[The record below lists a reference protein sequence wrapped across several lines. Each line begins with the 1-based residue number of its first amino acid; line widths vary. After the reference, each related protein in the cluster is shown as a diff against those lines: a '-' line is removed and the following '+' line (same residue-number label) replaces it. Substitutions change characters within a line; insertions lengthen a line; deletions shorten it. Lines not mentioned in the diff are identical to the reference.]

1 MAGDSRS
8 DTVISPHSVLAL
20 VPAAD
25 SAFWGLIAAVAGAV
39 AGRLLTSRVGGLLDA
54 GAFAYDDP
62 PIQVAQGGTRS
73 RRWME
78 VAVAAAAVGLWWWE
92 VRSLGL
98 GPIEGL
104 DAASPPFAAAALA
117 RCAAHAVLGLLLAA
131 AAWIDIRHRVI
142 PDCVTVPGV
151 MLGLLVV
158 WLVPDVLLPV
168 GCEVP
173 RSFAQPLLEPDVL
186 GWYGG
191 LRTQSPP
198 PWMEGMPRLPGLVVP
213 AAIFLAWWFVCTAP
227 FLSPVDVDP
236 AGARPS
242 AGTPS
247 RRRIEPRNL
256 ILLAGLAAILA
267 AWFVGGDRFRGLQS
281 SLIGLAVSAGLV
293 WSIREGA
300 SRSLGREAMGLGDV
314 TLMAMVGAWI
324 GWQAS
329 VLAFF
334 LAAFIGLL
342 HGLAQVVRHREN
354 ELPYGPSLCLASA
367 AVIVGWRPLW
377 RWAGGPFTQPLEL
390 AVVIGVVVVL
400 TAGTLFVWQR
410 LRR

>member
-1 MAGDSRS
+1 MVGGSRGNA
-8 DTVISPHSVLAL
+8 VISTNSMLSL

-25 SAFWGLIAAVAGAV
+25 SGLWGLIAAVAGAV
-39 AGRLLTSRVGGLLDA
+39 AGRLLASRVGGLLDA
-54 GAFAYDDP
+54 GAFALDEP
-62 PIQVAQGGTRS
+62 PTRAPGGGARS

-92 VRSLGL
+92 VQSGGL
-98 GPIEGL
+98 GPTTGF
-104 DAASPPFAAAALA
+104 DAASLPFAAATLA

-151 MLGLLVV
+151 ILGLLVV

-168 GCEVP
+168 GCEVS

-198 PWMEGMPRLPGLVVP
+198 TWMEGAPQLSGLVVP
-213 AAIFLAWWFVCTAP
+213 AAIFVAWWFVCTAP
-227 FLSPVDVDP
+227 FLSPAD
-236 AGARPS
+236 AS
-242 AGTPS
+242 AGSARSAAMPA

-256 ILLAGLAAILA
+256 ILLAGLVAILA

-334 LAAFIGLL
+334 LAAFIGLA
-342 HGLAQVVRHREN
+342 HGLVQVVRHREN

-377 RWAGGPFTQPLEL
+377 QWAGGPFTQPLEL
-390 AVVIGVVVVL
+390 AMVIGVVVVL
-400 TAGTLFVWQR
+400 TAFTLFVWQR